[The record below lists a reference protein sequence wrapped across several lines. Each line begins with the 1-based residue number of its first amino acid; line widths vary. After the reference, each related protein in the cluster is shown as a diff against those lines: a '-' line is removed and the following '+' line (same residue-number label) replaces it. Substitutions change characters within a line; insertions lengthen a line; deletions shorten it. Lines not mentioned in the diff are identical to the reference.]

1 MSDFSDEEEKE
12 LINFESLEILDLFEH
27 YSEIYAAECIDINS
41 GKIKNIL
48 IKTNESKKNFDDKS
62 NSTYS
67 KNQNSNPNKEEIS
80 ELKYSLYLGL
90 IRDCVPEI
98 KKCAKIMKSRDLIG
112 HRVIIQPIEIRE
124 EQKHFLQ
131 KKYIFIPPTE
141 ETEFYVKIDENNSL
155 KVTKGK
161 NVTMQL
167 GTGFGVDFKKEK
179 DLKKLDEN
187 TEQDIANIIVMKT
200 KSKISENNKIKQ
212 NEIIKNE
219 GSDNIN
225 TEIETNSEESI
236 SKKSV
241 ITNESE
247 LSKFDTS
254 SENELAQGELFYE
267 EKENGTKYI
276 RYSYFNDFKK
286 EIDGIFY
293 SHSGIK
299 LNKGKKELNLNEYK
313 SYEDFLNKYN
323 EADKNNDLHGYIIMK
338 NFEEEIID
346 KDTPFIIEIKRGF
359 ELIKLLKQIKKSAKY
374 VNNLQNFNDKLPKYI
389 IGIICSFSNN
399 KNNVMNQLGELNK
412 KYDGTNNEHKSSQIN
427 FLTHI
432 TKIIA
437 GENINFALA
446 VIKDGI
452 INKYN
457 LKKNDYDINYANK
470 NNKRVDLMHMY
481 KTINNI
487 DKLNQEDEEK
497 IEKKISNVIQ
507 NFSTVFNTFN
517 NEKTIEL
524 SVSRYNQIIKQE
536 KENKE
541 LKEKLETYEK
551 IGDNLVKEKNK
562 IREEEEE
569 RKRIQ
574 EDELKKIQEEIEEK
588 RKKIEE
594 ERKRIQEERKRIQE
608 EERKRKQEEE
618 RKRIQEEERKRIQ
631 EEELKKIQEEIEEKR
646 KKIEE
651 ERKRIQEEERKKIQ
665 KEERERIQEE
675 ERKKI
680 QEEERQKI
688 QEEER
693 KRIQE
698 ERKRIQEE
706 ERKRIQEEERKK
718 IQEEERKRIQEEIE
732 EKKKKMEEEERK
744 RIQEEER
751 ERIQEEEKNKIREE
765 ERKRMQE
772 EMEERRKKTEE
783 KNEKKGKEDRSKNE
797 QAPENHEE
805 KNIRKP
811 KNI

>member
-141 ETEFYVKIDENNSL
+141 ETELYFKIDENNSL

-313 SYEDFLNKYN
+313 SYDDFLNKYN

-374 VNNLQNFNDKLPKYI
+374 VNNLQNFSDKLPKYI

-631 EEELKKIQEEIEEKR
+631 EEE
-646 KKIEE
+646 
-651 ERKRIQEEERKKIQ
+651 RKKIQ
-665 KEERERIQEE
+665 KEERE
-675 ERKKI
+675 
-680 QEEERQKI
+680 
-688 QEEER
+688 
-693 KRIQE
+693 
-698 ERKRIQEE
+698 RIQEE

-765 ERKRMQE
+765 ERKRMKE

>member
-155 KVTKGK
+155 KITKGK

-457 LKKNDYDINYANK
+457 LKKDDYDINYANK

-507 NFSTVFNTFN
+507 NFSTVFNTFS

-524 SVSRYNQIIKQE
+524 SVSQYNQLIMK
-536 KENKE
+536 NKE

-551 IGDNLVKEKNK
+551 DKKIEDNLIKEKNK
-562 IREEEEE
+562 TRE
-569 RKRIQ
+569 
-574 EDELKKIQEEIEEK
+574 
-588 RKKIEE
+588 
-594 ERKRIQEERKRIQE
+594 
-608 EERKRKQEEE
+608 
-618 RKRIQEEERKRIQ
+618 
-631 EEELKKIQEEIEEKR
+631 
-646 KKIEE
+646 
-651 ERKRIQEEERKKIQ
+651 
-665 KEERERIQEE
+665 
-675 ERKKI
+675 
-680 QEEERQKI
+680 EEERQKI
-688 QEEER
+688 
-693 KRIQE
+693 
-698 ERKRIQEE
+698 
-706 ERKRIQEEERKK
+706 
-718 IQEEERKRIQEEIE
+718 
-732 EKKKKMEEEERK
+732 
-744 RIQEEER
+744 
-751 ERIQEEEKNKIREE
+751 REE
-765 ERKRMQE
+765 ERQK
-772 EMEERRKKTEE
+772 
-783 KNEKKGKEDRSKNE
+783 
-797 QAPENHEE
+797 
-805 KNIRKP
+805 IR
-811 KNI
+811 